1 MSEKPPQTSP
11 STPTPAPSK
20 PVPPKSAPPKPVP
33 PKPVPPK
40 SKPAKKGG
48 IGCFS
53 YLLIVS
59 ILLSGSV
66 YFAYQQPLLR
76 PYLEK
81 YWDQLRTNITSRI
94 PYGSDTPAVESRKP
108 VTVTI
113 AKKTPAEKK
122 PVEKKPAEKPKPK
135 PKPEPTVRP
144 ADNVQSSAQFKEL
157 KDDIARL
164 QIAQSETSRRVG
176 LLSSDNDDARDFTGL
191 EVSLIDLRLRHSG
204 DTAAAAA
211 DLAKLSSV
219 PGISPQWLAREIARL
234 QNAASRG
241 QIASVLEKLLRL
253 YPSHESPPPESVKLD
268 GVAGTL
274 AGWFNVRRV
283 DEVGGGENI
292 REILLRMELLFLTG
306 QRETYLHELE
316 SLAARPPVS
325 DPNVALHLQTLQKFG
340 APEYFLTVEDK
351 P

>member
-11 STPTPAPSK
+11 SSPTPAPSQ
-20 PVPPKSAPPKPVP
+20 PVPPKSAP

-59 ILLSGSV
+59 VLLSGGV

-76 PYLEK
+76 PHLEN
-81 YWDQLRTNITSRI
+81 YWGQLRANITARI
-94 PYGSDTPAVESRKP
+94 PYGGDTPAAETRKP

-113 AKKTPAEKK
+113 AKNT
-122 PVEKKPAEKPKPK
+122 PAEKPKPK
-135 PKPEPTVRP
+135 PAPAVRP
-144 ADNVQSSAQFKEL
+144 ADNVQSSAPFKEL
-157 KDDIARL
+157 QDDIVRL

-176 LLSSDNDDARDFTGL
+176 LLSADNDDARDFTAL
-191 EVSLIDLRLRHSG
+191 DVSFIDLRLRHSG
-204 DTAAAAA
+204 DTAAAA
-211 DLAKLSSV
+211 DGLAKLSGASN
-219 PGISPQWLAREIARL
+219 INPQWLAREIARL
-234 QNAASRG
+234 RNAASRG

-253 YPSHESPPPESVKLD
+253 YPSHESPPPASVKLD

-283 DEVGGGENI
+283 DEAGGGENI
-292 REILLRMELLFLTG
+292 RETLLRMELLFLTG
-306 QRETYLHELE
+306 QREAYLHALE

-340 APEYFLTVEDK
+340 APEYFLSVEDK

>member
-1 MSEKPPQTSP
+1 M
-11 STPTPAPSK
+11 
-20 PVPPKSAPPKPVP
+20 
-33 PKPVPPK
+33 
-40 SKPAKKGG
+40 
-48 IGCFS
+48 GCFS

-59 ILLSGSV
+59 VLLSGGV
-66 YFAYQQPLLR
+66 YFAYQQPSLR
-76 PYLEK
+76 PHLEK
-81 YWDQLRTNITSRI
+81 YWDQLRANITARI
-94 PYGSDTPAVESRKP
+94 PYGGDTPGAETKEP

-113 AKKTPAEKK
+113 AKKTPAEKT
-122 PVEKKPAEKPKPK
+122 PAEKPKP
-135 PKPEPTVRP
+135 PPGPIVRP
-144 ADNVQSSAQFKEL
+144 ADNVQSSRQFNEL
-157 KDDIARL
+157 KDDIVRL

-176 LLSSDNDDARDFTGL
+176 LLSSDNNDARDFTAL
-191 EVSLIDLRLRHSG
+191 DVSLIDLRLRHSG
-204 DTAAAAA
+204 DTAAAA
-211 DLAKLSSV
+211 DGLAKLSGA
-219 PGISPQWLAREIARL
+219 PGINPQWLAREIARL
-234 QNAASRG
+234 RNAASRG

-253 YPSHESPPPESVKLD
+253 YPSHESPPPASAELD

-306 QRETYLHELE
+306 QRGTYLHELE
-316 SLAARPPVS
+316 SLAARPPVA